1 MVKNFTTAQPYI
13 IFIYTYSL
21 WSVRGNTI
29 SSGTQEEHA
38 AATIFNCEMRFSAMI
53 ILQAFPVPT
62 IPYLLF
68 YTHSQMQT
76 LCFLAC
82 LQSSQVA
89 LSSCINNCLWQKL
102 IAVKPS
108 LEVIDS
114 CFAPDIYKLLRKMPC
129 HSLLISLQF
138 DLRSKLEI

>member
-1 MVKNFTTAQPYI
+1 MLHRPSPILFSFTHTVFEVWEETQSA
-13 IFIYTYSL
+13 T
-21 WSVRGNTI
+21 
-29 SSGTQEEHA
+29 GTQEEHA
-38 AATIFNCEMRFSAMI
+38 AATIFNREMRFSATAMTL
-53 ILQAFPVPT
+53 LQAFPVPT